1 MSLNGVN
8 RNVLHSCSEHEAT
21 VSPKL
26 HRFDRLERERSE
38 KRWGVGREGLTS
50 RMTTVETPIAAR
62 KIRCSWPQ
70 QPSNP
75 QFTLILGHFSP
86 PP

>member
-38 KRWGVGREGLTS
+38 KRWGGGEGGTH
-50 RMTTVETPIAAR
+50 E
-62 KIRCSWPQ
+62 
-70 QPSNP
+70 
-75 QFTLILGHFSP
+75 
-86 PP
+86 